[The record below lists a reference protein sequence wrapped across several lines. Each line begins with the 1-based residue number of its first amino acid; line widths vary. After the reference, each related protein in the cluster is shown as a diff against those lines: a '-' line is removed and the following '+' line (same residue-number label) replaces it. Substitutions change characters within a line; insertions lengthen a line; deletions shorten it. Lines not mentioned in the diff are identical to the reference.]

1 VRHSI
6 LAVDDEEMIRDF
18 LAAALESGGYIP
30 IEAAS
35 AGEAYA
41 KLEAGASSLAGLITD
56 VNLGR
61 GQASGWDVARRAR
74 ELNAAI
80 PVVYITGDSAAAWST
95 QRVPHSVLLQKPF
108 KSADLVA
115 AISGL
120 CPTA

>member
-41 KLEAGASSLAGLITD
+41 KLEAGASSLAG
-56 VNLGR
+56 
-61 GQASGWDVARRAR
+61 RRPPR
-74 ELNAAI
+74 
-80 PVVYITGDSAAAWST
+80 PRT
-95 QRVPHSVLLQKPF
+95 QRRHPGRLYHRRQRRR
-108 KSADLVA
+108 LVRPARA
-115 AISGL
+115 A
-120 CPTA
+120 